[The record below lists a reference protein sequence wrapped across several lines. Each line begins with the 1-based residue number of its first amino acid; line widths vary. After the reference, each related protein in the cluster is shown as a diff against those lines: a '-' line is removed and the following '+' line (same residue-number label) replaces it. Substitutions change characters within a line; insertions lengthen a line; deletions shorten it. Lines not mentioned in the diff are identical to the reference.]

1 MPLLLLVIGI
11 ASIIPAAWDAY
22 RAHTIGWVGAIDNT
36 QDRLDE
42 IEQHDGLWSR
52 KYPFSFSLSLD
63 GDGELMRQVDDSDF
77 YHVGIDYRVFVARP
91 YHVEGQRVVP
101 MLETMSIGYVKHLTE
116 RVSYSSLEV
125 EDLDVPYD
133 DGLMRWIVQ
142 VMKKQ
147 LRLSLAQSALG
158 RSTRGLARGRTTLG
172 LTVQHEGVM
181 EPRPIH
187 DEDGDPITN
196 DAGELERT
204 PVHAYSFYRVTDGT
218 LGSPMSWERFWVQ
231 AWGVLRWTLVV
242 PMGVYVFLFLMYVGS
257 YFHRRKRRRLKQ
269 GLCIKCAYPMQP
281 VRDGEGLICTECGY
295 TDDGMNTATML

>member
-63 GDGELMRQVDDSDF
+63 RDGELMRQVDDSDF

-116 RVSYSSLEV
+116 PVSYSSLEV
-125 EDLDVPYD
+125 EHIDVPYD
-133 DGLMRWIVQ
+133 DGLMRWIVH
-142 VMKKQ
+142 VMKKR

-172 LTVQHEGVM
+172 LTVQHDGVM

-187 DEDGDPITN
+187 DEDGKPITN
-196 DAGELERT
+196 DAGELELT

-218 LGSPMSWERFWVQ
+218 LGSPMSWDRFWVQ
-231 AWGVLRWTLVV
+231 AWGVLRWTLVG
-242 PMGVYVFLFLMYVGS
+242 PMVLYVVGYIGCYCL
-257 YFHRRKRRRLKQ
+257 YFKRRKRRRLKQ

-281 VRDGEGLICTECGY
+281 NRAGEGLICTECGY
-295 TDDGMNTATML
+295 RVADDSEGG